1 MSCGIDAKAQR
12 MIVSIHV
19 PKTAGKSFRLR
30 LEALLGS
37 RMMSDYADW
46 IGLDTSEARAQRAE
60 QAARMHAQ
68 RDEILHKYDLIYGQF
83 IADKYVGQFPIVA
96 FTAFLRDPCQQAVSH
111 YQFLSRHNEIDHPWV
126 KRFREERPTL
136 PEFIE
141 ALPNFQSVYLGRVP
155 LDEFAMIG
163 LFEQYDRSVALFE
176 AVFGLKLPPET
187 ERTNVNPGRLERC
200 YEIDPMVRR
209 AIDIYRAG
217 DVDLY
222 RRACERFDH
231 QCRRYG
237 V

>member
-1 MSCGIDAKAQR
+1 

-37 RMMSDYADW
+37 RMMTDYGDW
-46 IGLDTSEARAQRAE
+46 IGLDTQEARLQRAE

-68 RDEILHKYDLIYGQF
+68 RDAILHNYDLIYGQF

-96 FTAFLRDPCQQAVSH
+96 FTTFLRNPCQQAVSH
-111 YQFLSRHNEIDHPWV
+111 YQFLLRHTEIDHPWV
-126 KRFREERPTL
+126 KRFREERLTL

-141 ALPNFQSVYLGRVP
+141 ALPNFQSMYLGRVP
-155 LDEFAMIG
+155 LDEFAMVG
-163 LFEQYDRSVALFE
+163 LGEQYERSVALFE

-187 ERTNVNPGRLERC
+187 VRANVNPDRRGPS
-200 YEIDPMVRR
+200 YEIDPAVHR
-209 AIDIYRAG
+209 AIDTHRAG

-222 RRACERFDH
+222 RRACERFAAL
-231 QCRRYG
+231 CERYA